1 MSNQMYAAGRENFA
15 AGNISFPSNTVRLVG
30 VDHADDT
37 PNPATDDALN
47 DILLAARVFTSNAL
61 ASKTN
66 VGGALDADDVLVT
79 AVSGDQFESI
89 SIYKDSGVESTSY
102 LFGYWDV
109 VTGLPYTPDG
119 SDLLVIW
126 GTKIMTI

>member
-1 MSNQMYAAGRENFA
+1 MYAAGRENFA
-15 AGNISFPSNTVRLVG
+15 AGNIAFNSNTIRLVG

-37 PNPATDDALN
+37 PVPATDDALN
-47 DILLAARVFTSNAL
+47 DIGAPARVFTSNAL

-66 VGGALDADDVLVT
+66 VGGTLDADDVLVS

-89 SIYKDSGVESTSY
+89 TLYKDSGVESTSY
-102 LFGYWDV
+102 LIAYWDV

-119 SDLLVIW
+119 SDLLIIW
-126 GTKIMTI
+126 GTKILTI